1 MKTRYL
7 IAAASALLLAAGCAR
22 EMDFNTPGSSV
33 LRAVIEQETRV
44 SFDATGKFAWDEGDK
59 IAVYVGN
66 AFEEVE
72 VEAATGAFR
81 IVSAGDRSF
90 YAVYPASVAPA
101 TNASLTV
108 TLPATY
114 DISSVTDADYS
125 PVPMVAE
132 NLQGQDELY
141 FLHVG
146 GLVRIIC
153 KDLPDAVTT
162 AVVSFDKDVTGT
174 YTVNTANPSNPTI
187 TTAGNATNNTV
198 TFTVGGKKDFVLNVP
213 VPCGTYTNVS
223 LALDGATAK
232 KLNETD
238 LTFARHHGKT
248 LMIGELE
255 FTYKLDGLHDVIA
268 EYVGGTKEL
277 SQAFASYKTDG
288 IDKVGVPF
296 TFEFSQTGEDGTWSE
311 TGAPDWLRVADGVD
325 YTGSTAGEPLHL
337 VITAQEN
344 TAVDH
349 HGNELKSR
357 VGRHP
362 ANFDLS
368 TYNVATGATV
378 AKTTANCYVVDAPG
392 TYRFPVVYG
401 NALKDGAPNEDA
413 WHARE
418 GEGGEYRTENW
429 TDERY
434 TFNET
439 AEPFS
444 NAYGLLAYMV
454 DHRDN
459 PITSPYIATQLTND
473 GYTNISYTAD
483 FVWTDV
489 NPNTY
494 GRLIDNVRLDG
505 EGENMYI
512 AFEVPA
518 ENIQQ
523 GNAVIALK
531 ATYTVTNGETTE
543 TITDVVWSWHIWV
556 TDADLTAIEGPNGYS
571 FAPQNI
577 GWRDT
582 REIARYNER
591 TWYVRVKQTEDN
603 GITSDPL
610 LVISNAGDITIE
622 SGGRSMVYVG
632 GRKDPRPGSYIE
644 TKGTNAPIARSN
656 SQYMITSAGY
666 ATTVVNDPVYVA
678 YKQAMDAAGQP
689 EDVTWAG
696 PLTVG
701 MFLRYPR
708 ATNSSGRVNQWTNCV
723 WHNLWNTSSN
733 IQNTYNYTEVFSTKT
748 IYDPCPTGYK
758 VPTWPS
764 LAGFNTANMVYTTVD
779 GVTGRMYG
787 DNLFFPF
794 IPSTSQ
800 STEFARYSTAN
811 FDAGASRTLF
821 DFYTD
826 YVYGR
831 TNEAFAGTYVIR
843 PGKE

>member
-1 MKTRYL
+1 M
-7 IAAASALLLAAGCAR
+7 
-22 EMDFNTPGSSV
+22 
-33 LRAVIEQETRV
+33 
-44 SFDATGKFAWDEGDK
+44 
-59 IAVYVGN
+59 
-66 AFEEVE
+66 
-72 VEAATGAFR
+72 
-81 IVSAGDRSF
+81 
-90 YAVYPASVAPA
+90 
-101 TNASLTV
+101 
-108 TLPATY
+108 
-114 DISSVTDADYS
+114 
-125 PVPMVAE
+125 
-132 NLQGQDELY
+132 
-141 FLHVG
+141 
-146 GLVRIIC
+146 
-153 KDLPDAVTT
+153 
-162 AVVSFDKDVTGT
+162 TGT
-174 YTVNTANPSNPTI
+174 YTVDTSNPSNPTI
-187 TTAGNATNNTV
+187 TTAGSASNNTV

-248 LMIGELE
+248 PMIGELT

-277 SQAFASYKTDG
+277 AQAFASYKTDG

-418 GEGGEYRTENW
+418 GEGGEYRTEDW
-429 TDERY
+429 T
-434 TFNET
+434 TGTLNET

-454 DHRDN
+454 DQRDN

-489 NPNTY
+489 NPDTY
-494 GRLIDNVRLDG
+494 GRLIDNVGLDG

-512 AFEVPA
+512 TFEVPA

-622 SGGRSMVYVG
+622 SGGRSMVYQTEDNGITSDPLLVISNAG
-632 GRKDPRPGSYIE
+632 DITIESGGRSMVYVWGRKDPRSGTYIE
-644 TKGTNAPIARSN
+644 TKGTNAPVARSN
-656 SQYMITSAGY
+656 TQSTITSAGY

-678 YKQAMDAAGQP
+678 YKQAMVAAGQP
-689 EDVTWAG
+689 ADVTWAG
-696 PLTVG
+696 PLTIG

-708 ATNSSGRVNQWTNCV
+708 ASNSSGRVNSWMNCV

-733 IQNTYNYTEVFSTKT
+733 IQNTGSYTEAFSTKT

-800 STEFARYSTAN
+800 STEMARYSAA
-811 FDAGASRTLF
+811 DMSSVASRTLF

-831 TNEAFAGTYVIR
+831 TSEAYNGAYVIR